1 MEYTAIYDTKAL
13 KGIYFS
19 FKAVNDAEAV
29 SYCKRKFN
37 AKHIK
42 LVEDTGKPSGCGRLV
57 EVIKQVNND

>member
-19 FKAVNDAEAV
+19 FRASDDAEAV

-37 AKHIK
+37 AKRVK
-42 LVEDTGKPSGCGRLV
+42 LIEDTGKPSGCGRLV
-57 EVIKQVNND
+57 GIIKQDEY